1 MYHAARMADPHL
13 LAFNHVTVVRD
24 RQRVLDD
31 FTLAIPTGQHVAI
44 LGPNGSGKSTI
55 LKLVTRELYPLPRP
69 ETSITV
75 LGQDRWL
82 LFDLRAVIGI
92 VSNDLMATCTRRVTG
107 RELVLSGLF
116 GSIGLWPHHVV
127 TPEMERRADEVL
139 AQLELTHLAD
149 RRLTHMSSGEARRV
163 LIGRALAHAPKALVL
178 DEPMASLD
186 LRASHDVRDT
196 MRALA
201 RAGTSLILVT
211 HDLADIVPE
220 VDRVILLQQGRIV
233 RDGPKAEVLTADSL
247 SALFGRTV
255 AVEEHAGYYRAW

>member
-1 MYHAARMADPHL
+1 MAAPCL
-13 LAFNHVTVVRD
+13 LAFTHVSVVRD
-24 RQRVLDD
+24 QQRVLDD

-69 ETSITV
+69 EASITV

-116 GSIGLWPHHVV
+116 GSIGLWPHQTV
-127 TPEMERRADEVL
+127 TPEMEARADAVL
-139 AQLELTHLAD
+139 AQLELSHLAD
-149 RRLTHMSSGEARRV
+149 RRVTQMSSGEARRV
-163 LIGRALAHAPKALVL
+163 LIARALVHAPKALVL

-186 LRASHDVRDT
+186 LRASHEVRDM

-201 RAGTSLILVT
+201 RGGTSLILVT

-220 VDRVILLQQGRIV
+220 IDRVILLQGGRIV
-233 RDGPKAEVLTADSL
+233 RDGPKRDVLTSETL
-247 SALFGRTV
+247 SSLFGRSV
-255 AVEEHAGYYRAW
+255 AVEEHDGYYRAW

>member
-1 MYHAARMADPHL
+1 MSEPYL

-24 RQRVLDD
+24 QQRVLDD
-31 FTLAIPTGQHVAI
+31 FTLSIPTGQHVAI

-69 ETSITV
+69 EASITV

-139 AQLELTHLAD
+139 AQLELSHLAD
-149 RRLTHMSSGEARRV
+149 RRVTHMSSGEARRV

-201 RAGTSLILVT
+201 RADTSLILVT

-220 VDRVILLQQGRIV
+220 IDRVILLQSGRIV
-233 RDGPKAEVLTADSL
+233 RDGRKADVLTSESL
-247 SALFGRTV
+247 STLFGRAVTV
-255 AVEEHAGYYRAW
+255 EQHDGFYRAW